1 VPFQQVVDSR
11 LVLGLLTLEVPPELQ
26 KPGTWMHDA
35 LGLRD
40 RWQSRLLRTMR
51 WSPLT

>member
-11 LVLGLLTLEVPPELQ
+11 LVLALLTRGVPPDLQ
-26 KPGTWMHDA
+26 TPGTWMHDA